1 MTDHTQDIRTTQKDR
16 GRDASSP
23 MGIPWKGWKDIV
35 FRVGIGIFENR
46 IMLTAA
52 GVTFYMLLGLV
63 PSLSLFVTLYGL
75 FTDASSVI
83 GQLDLIRAFVPSGG
97 MGIIQDQLM
106 RLTEQNDRSLG
117 ITLIISFV
125 GIIWGAGS
133 GIRALFEAMNVVY
146 GEKEKRNFFQ
156 INLLALGFI
165 FGGVII
171 ISLMLTTVLIIPIIL
186 SAFYIGFG
194 WLVQLGS
201 YAVMI
206 VALIVALA
214 ALYRWGPSRREAK
227 WRWITPGSIFAIVF
241 VGIISLL
248 FSWYVANF
256 GNYNA
261 TYGSLGAL
269 IALLTWI
276 WISVTIVIL
285 GGSINSEIEH
295 QTARD
300 STRGPGEK
308 PLGKRG
314 AYVADTVGGRWPAS
328 GGSTPDPHEDDPDD
342 PEDQANTRDR
352 P

>member
-1 MTDHTQDIRTTQKDR
+1 MTDHTQDIRVAQKNR
-16 GRDASSP
+16 GREAKSP
-23 MGIPWKGWKDIV
+23 LAIPPKGWKDIAY
-35 FRVGIGIFENR
+35 RVGIGIFENR
-46 IMLTAA
+46 ILLTAA
-52 GVTFYMLLGLV
+52 GVTFYMLLGMV

-83 GQLDLIRAFVPSGG
+83 GQLDLLRGFVPASG
-97 MGIIQDQLM
+97 MGIIEDQLM
-106 RLTEQNDRSLG
+106 RLTEQNNNSLG
-117 ITLIISFV
+117 ITLIVSFI

-165 FGGVII
+165 FGGVIM
-171 ISLMLTTVLIIPIIL
+171 ISLMLTTVLVIPIIL

-201 YAVMI
+201 YVVMI
-206 VALIVALA
+206 LALIVGLA

-241 VGIISLL
+241 VGLISLL

-276 WISVTIVIL
+276 WISMTIVIL

-300 STRGPGEK
+300 STTGKFEK
-308 PLGKRG
+308 PLGRRG

-328 GGSTPDPHEDDPDD
+328 GGSTPDPHEGEQDP
-342 PEDQANTRDR
+342 PENQD
-352 P
+352 